1 MDCSKDMIKY
11 FGRISVKIGIPGG
24 LLYYSYYPLYKTF
37 FEELGAEV
45 ICSGNTNKTILD
57 YGVKS
62 CVDEACLPV
71 KIFHGHVESLKNRAD
86 ALFIPRIISISR
98 NEYICPKFCGLPEM
112 IKNSIKD
119 LPCMIE
125 TVVNLRK
132 HKSAIIDSIM
142 DAGSL
147 VTDNRRLIR
156 HAYESALKNQ
166 KKFEDGLKRNPDFEK
181 ALVNESKE
189 PAVETKKIAL
199 IGHPYN
205 LYDSYSNMSILN
217 KLKKLGYDVITPE
230 MVDAKDVEL
239 NAAALPKRHFW
250 TFGKRI
256 VGSGMSLLKS
266 GRVEGI
272 IYLSSFGCGIDSL
285 MEDYLARQVRR
296 DGRVP
301 YMKLVLDEHS
311 GEAGL
316 DTRLEAFIDMV
327 RWREENEA
335 GVSPYGRSMHCSKS
349 LS

>member
-1 MDCSKDMIKY
+1 M
-11 FGRISVKIGIPGG
+11 KIGIPGG

-45 ICSGNTNKTILD
+45 VCSGNTNKTILD

-71 KIFHGHVESLKNRAD
+71 KIFHGHVESLKNRVD

-112 IKNSIKD
+112 IKNSVKD
-119 LPCMIE
+119 LPCMID

-132 HKSAIIDSIM
+132 HRSAITDSIM
-142 DAGSL
+142 DAASL
-147 VTDNRRLIR
+147 LTNNRHSIM
-156 HAYESALKNQ
+156 HAYEIARKEQ
-166 KKFEDGLKRNPDFEK
+166 REFEDCLKRYPDFEK
-181 ALVNESKE
+181 AIHNKGIE
-189 PAVETKKIAL
+189 PDSGTKKIAL

-205 LYDSYSNMSILN
+205 LYDNFSNMNIFN

-230 MVDAKDVEL
+230 MIDEEDMEI
-239 NAAALPKRHFW
+239 NAASLPKRHFW

-256 VGSGMSLLKS
+256 IGSGMSLLKS
-266 GRVEGI
+266 STVEGI

-296 DGRVP
+296 DGRIP

-311 GEAGL
+311 GEAGM

-335 GVSPYGRSMHCSKS
+335 GISAYGRSMHCSKS
-349 LS
+349 FS